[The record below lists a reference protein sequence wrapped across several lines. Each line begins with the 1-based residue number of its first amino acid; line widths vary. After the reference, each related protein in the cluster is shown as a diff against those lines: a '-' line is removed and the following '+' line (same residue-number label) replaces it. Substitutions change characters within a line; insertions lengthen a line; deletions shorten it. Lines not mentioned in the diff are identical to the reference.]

1 MDANDIR
8 KRYID
13 SKYSI
18 NNNLPMPT
26 IQTLSNHTYISIV
39 DIIRHMLGHGMIF
52 DKINPV
58 ENSFTNITS
67 SISQSS
73 RAIEIWPKSRL
84 RFPNGNVI
92 PIWIIEWS
100 DDFDPNDSIKSSRGS
115 ACVKTVTIG
124 TPSGIKNNKHMY
136 TYPIAIGEKGISHEE
151 VEEKFLWDME
161 LLSGNNNLL
170 FIVEVQRK

>member
-1 MDANDIR
+1 MKKNKSLISPYTIKLPMDSNDIR
-8 KRYID
+8 KQYID

-26 IQTLSNHTYISIV
+26 IQTLSNHAYISIV

-58 ENSFTNITS
+58 KNSFTNITS

-73 RAIEIWPKSRL
+73 RAIEIWENSRK

-92 PIWIIEWS
+92 PIWIIE
-100 DDFDPNDSIKSSRGS
+100 
-115 ACVKTVTIG
+115 
-124 TPSGIKNNKHMY
+124 
-136 TYPIAIGEKGISHEE
+136 
-151 VEEKFLWDME
+151 
-161 LLSGNNNLL
+161 
-170 FIVEVQRK
+170 